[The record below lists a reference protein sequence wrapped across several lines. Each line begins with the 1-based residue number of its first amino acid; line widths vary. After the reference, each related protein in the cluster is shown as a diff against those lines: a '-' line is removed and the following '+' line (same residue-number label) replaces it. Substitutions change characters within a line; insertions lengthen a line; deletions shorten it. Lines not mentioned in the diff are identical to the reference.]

1 MKRKLL
7 IIGIMVIFVT
17 VITFYL
23 LSYFKKSDN
32 GIEVITSK
40 ALIGDIVAN
49 FSTTGDVESKEKY
62 EYYPYSSNKVKKIYV
77 NIGDIVAKGDKLI
90 EFEVQDYTTQ
100 LEIAQKQYEIAK
112 LQLDIL
118 KKTKEKLK
126 NQTSLSNQ
134 IQYGNQISGLQS
146 SQNAASID
154 DQIKLQEKQVEIANL
169 NVKSIKD
176 NISKQPKYIYATGY
190 GAVTQINAK
199 ENNFTSM
206 QLPVVVTENLNK
218 LQVVIN
224 ANQYDAQSI
233 KVGQKATIKF
243 LDKAYKGIVSYINP
257 SATKSITQSGV
268 DTFVKINVD
277 IIDKNILKPNYSVDV
292 NIEIGKKENILKIP
306 SEAIITDKYGN
317 EMVYIVDE
325 NNTAHLK
332 KIKTGLSSDIE
343 TEVIFGLNSQDI
355 VILNPPATVQEGTK
369 VKIKGREETK

>member
-40 ALIGDIVAN
+40 ALIGNIVAN

-154 DQIKLQEKQVEIANL
+154 DQIKLQEKQVEIAYL